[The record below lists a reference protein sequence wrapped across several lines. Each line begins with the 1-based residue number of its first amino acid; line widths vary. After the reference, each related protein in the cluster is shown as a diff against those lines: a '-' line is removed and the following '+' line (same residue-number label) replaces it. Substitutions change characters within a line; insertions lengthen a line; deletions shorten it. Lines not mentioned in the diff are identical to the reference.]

1 MIYYLS
7 EGAVPMAR
15 ETISREEFDR
25 RLAESTERMRRRRL
39 ALEARAAELE
49 DLIGRYASVLERME
63 AGSEQESDVLKE
75 RREELR
81 NVLTELAE
89 RTSAVAAA
97 L

>member
-1 MIYYLS
+1 
-7 EGAVPMAR
+7 MALD
-15 ETISREEFDR
+15 TINREEFDR
-25 RLAESTERMRRRRL
+25 RLEQSTEQMRQKRL
-39 ALEARAAELE
+39 ALEARAVELE
-49 DLIGRYASVLERME
+49 DLIGRYASVLERLE
-63 AGSEQESDVLKE
+63 AESEQATDTFSA

>member
-1 MIYYLS
+1 
-7 EGAVPMAR
+7 MALD
-15 ETISREEFDR
+15 TIDRAEFDR
-25 RLAESTERMRRRRL
+25 RLEQSTERMRQQRL

-49 DLIGRYASVLERME
+49 ELIGRYASVLERIE
-63 AGSEQESDVLKE
+63 AESELEPNGILG

-89 RTSAVAAA
+89 RTSAVASA